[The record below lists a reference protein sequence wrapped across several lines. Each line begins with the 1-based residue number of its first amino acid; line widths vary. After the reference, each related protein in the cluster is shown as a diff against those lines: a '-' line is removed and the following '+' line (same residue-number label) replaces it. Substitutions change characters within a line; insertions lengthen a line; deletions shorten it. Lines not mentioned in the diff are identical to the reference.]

1 MFTPWKL
8 FNKANSHLRP
18 RQYGP
23 PYNHNPSS
31 SKMPAASFSNLP
43 IRPLPHKFKG
53 GWVGIILLLQWV
65 ATLSTSWKWL
75 IPTTVISHFYN
86 TKHCLF
92 QIPPPSLL
100 SGLRGKPFISWSLCS
115 LGNMLFRCDLFAI
128 KTPVP
133 AFQHLF
139 RTGTRPEGKRYSPT
153 SRTPQSTNQTK
164 TKENTRQSARKNL
177 HTVKHTV
184 LRTESSMKIVN
195 TLRRRLKTPMQTNA
209 DVQDHAL
216 PSTS

>member
-31 SKMPAASFSNLP
+31 SKLPAASFSNLP

-100 SGLRGKPFISWSLCS
+100 SGLRGKPCIIYFEWNFSPISVKIW
-115 LGNMLFRCDLFAI
+115 
-128 KTPVP
+128 
-133 AFQHLF
+133 HL
-139 RTGTRPEGKRYSPT
+139 SDI
-153 SRTPQSTNQTK
+153 
-164 TKENTRQSARKNL
+164 NL
-177 HTVKHTV
+177 
-184 LRTESSMKIVN
+184 VN
-195 TLRRRLKTPMQTNA
+195 YFPIWICEKVCIYYLLISET
-209 DVQDHAL
+209 
-216 PSTS
+216 

>member
-1 MFTPWKL
+1 MFAPGKL

-31 SKMPAASFSNLP
+31 SKLPAASFSNLP

-75 IPTTVISHFYN
+75 IPTAVISHFYN

-100 SGLRGKPFISWSLCS
+100 SGLRGKPFNCCLHWTPPPTLQKGLSRHQSLRTSFPESTPSKSQFFLKCS
-115 LGNMLFRCDLFAI
+115 HIFFGWFGQKVSTFSEVYLTIVLPFFTASKREGVQ
-128 KTPVP
+128 KK
-133 AFQHLF
+133 
-139 RTGTRPEGKRYSPT
+139 TGT
-153 SRTPQSTNQTK
+153 
-164 TKENTRQSARKNL
+164 
-177 HTVKHTV
+177 
-184 LRTESSMKIVN
+184 
-195 TLRRRLKTPMQTNA
+195 
-209 DVQDHAL
+209 
-216 PSTS
+216 